1 MGNKN
6 RPSGMDS
13 MKMNWP
19 KPTQKSKA
27 PANEMPAVRKAASGS
42 VDSASPSQGY
52 KLAGGK
58 KGY

>member
-1 MGNKN
+1 
-6 RPSGMDS
+6 